1 MPNLFFAREEI
12 KFSEEALEQFKN
24 DKTFSPN
31 SKHWSDF
38 LIHLELSFIKAERGA
53 QDIKDKFS
61 PFQGKYKHIRRID
74 PLLSYLKNARDAVS
88 HGLETIVDL
97 QIVSNN
103 VVDKISLSR
112 LDVDGNIV
120 ETTEHPLFP
129 ARIKL
134 KTFKINGKYWSP
146 PSYHRGKMLAYDKEP
161 LEVAH
166 LALNFYKNFLDDLEK
181 LK

>member
-1 MPNLFFAREEI
+1 MPNLFFAREEL
-12 KFSEEALEQFKN
+12 KFAQEALDQFKN
-24 DKTFSPN
+24 DKTFAPH

-61 PFQGKYKHIRRID
+61 PFQGRYKHLRKID

-97 QIVSNN
+97 QIVSDNI
-103 VVDKISLSR
+103 VDSFSRSR
-112 LDVDGNIV
+112 LDDDGNIV
-120 ETTEHPLFP
+120 ETTEHPMFP

-134 KTFKINGKYWSP
+134 KTFKINGKYWHP
-146 PSYHRGKMLAYDKEP
+146 PFFHRGERLRYEKEP
-161 LEVAH
+161 LEVAR
-166 LALNFYKNFLDDLEK
+166 LGIIFYQKFLDDIEK
-181 LK
+181 IK